1 MRFEQPWFLVG
12 LILVWVVWR
21 LGLHGFRT
29 VPARQH
35 RWAVMARMTAVVLL
49 VAAIAGP
56 LLTLPVNRTTVLF
69 LVDHS
74 ASMGAG
80 GASAADE
87 FIRSAL
93 AEARPEDWSGV
104 AVFGGDVRVDQAL
117 AVGRAF
123 ASTRAV
129 VDTGATDVAGALNAA
144 LALLP
149 SEGSRKVVLVTDAIE
164 TVGDARSSVDAFA
177 EEGVAI
183 DVVVVETPATTDALL
198 ASIEAPASAREGDLV
213 PIRFVVESTLVGNG
227 VLAYSAGGEDGSI
240 PVRLDG
246 GRTSIDITITAKA
259 SGPLAITARIE
270 AAGDRR
276 PENDTA
282 RALVRV
288 EGPGAVVVV
297 EGVPGEGDELASA
310 LVAADLVVDRS
321 VTFPGL
327 DDLLSYDGVVLVNH
341 PAPTRDQSESL
352 RVFVEELGRGL
363 VVIGGDRSFGM
374 GEYATSDLE
383 PLLPVSSNPDDM
395 IRRQP
400 VAEVLAID
408 TSGSMAACHCSDT
421 GESTGVNKTDLSRAG
436 AALAIGALDERDLV
450 GVVAFGSGVDW
461 VIPLAL
467 RPDEAAAEEA
477 LGQLFPDGNTEI
489 AAGLTA
495 AMEALEGVETGL
507 RHVVLFTDGWDPNEA
522 GLLPLVREMSALGI
536 TLSVL
541 GTGEGAGET
550 LARMADIG
558 GGRYYEGTDLAS
570 IPEIFV
576 EETRTV
582 MRNLIQEG
590 IFYPALG
597 VSSAATIGLEQSPP
611 LTGYVLATPKGTA
624 RVALEVGERDP
635 LLASWRR
642 GLGQVTAWTSD
653 ATTRWSAEWVG
664 WERYGGFWG
673 QVVREVLP
681 VEGRGVPSLSVE
693 SGSLRITSDPGAIS
707 GTATVSARVSTPDG
721 GLRVVPLAAGSDG
734 TFGGTVPADLPGTYG
749 VVVVVED
756 RGTVVSRASSGI
768 VTGYSAEY
776 AHLVPDPGLP
786 GALAT
791 PTGGTVDPA
800 ANTVFEPLARRGQ
813 AEVPLWPWFVGLA
826 LALFAVD
833 VTLRRLNLGEEEI
846 VVESAVTVPTP
857 PTVPPSPDL
866 PVTPTTETMSRLLR
880 RKRS

>member
-12 LILVWVVWR
+12 LALVWVVWR
-21 LGLHGFRT
+21 LGRDGFRT

-35 RWAVMARMTAVVLL
+35 RRAVMVRMAAVVLL
-49 VAAIAGP
+49 VAALAGP
-56 LLTLPVNRTTVLF
+56 LLTLAVDRTTVLF
-69 LVDHS
+69 LVDRS

-80 GASAADE
+80 GASTSDE
-87 FIRSAL
+87 FIRLAL
-93 AEARPEDWSGV
+93 AASGPDDWSGV
-104 AVFGGDVRVDQAL
+104 AVFGADIRVDQSL
-117 AVGRAF
+117 ATGRVF
-123 ASTRAV
+123 APAQAV
-129 VDTGATDVAGALNAA
+129 VDIGATDVAGALDAA

-149 SEGSRKVVLVTDAIE
+149 SEGSRKVVLMTDAVE
-164 TVGDARSSVDAFA
+164 TVGDARNAVEAYA
-177 EEGVAI
+177 EAGVGI
-183 DVVVVETPATTDALL
+183 DVVVIEAPVMADALMS
-198 ASIEAPASAREGDLV
+198 SIEAPASARAGDLV
-213 PIRFVVESTLVGNG
+213 PITFVVESTLVGDAAL
-227 VLAYSAGGEDGSI
+227 VYSAGGENGSI

-246 GRTSIDITITAKA
+246 GRTTVDITITVEA
-259 SGPLAITARIE
+259 SGMLPIIARIQ
-270 AAGDRR
+270 APGDNR

-282 RALVRV
+282 RALVQV
-288 EGPGAVVVV
+288 EGPGAVLVV
-297 EGVPGEGDELASA
+297 EGVPGEGDELSSA
-310 LVAADLVVDRS
+310 LAAADLFVERA
-321 VTFPGL
+321 VTIPGL
-327 DDLLSYDGVVLVNH
+327 DELLTYDGVVLVNH
-341 PAPTRDQSESL
+341 PAPTRAQAESL

-383 PLLPVSSNPDDM
+383 ALLPVSSNPDDM

-467 RPDEAAAEEA
+467 RPDQATAETA
-477 LGQLFPDGNTEI
+477 LGRLFPDGNTEI

-522 GLLPLVREMSALGI
+522 GLLPLVREMAARGI

-558 GGRYYEGTDLAS
+558 GGRYYEGTDLES

-597 VSSAATIGLEQSPP
+597 VSSAATVGLDQSPP

-673 QVVREVLP
+673 QVVREALP
-681 VEGRGVPSLSVE
+681 VEGQGVPSLRVD
-693 SGSLRITSDPGAIS
+693 GGVLRIASDPGVIP
-707 GTATVSARVSTPDG
+707 GTAAVTARVSTPDG
-721 GLRVVPLAAGSDG
+721 DLRVVPLSAGADG
-734 TFGGTVPADLPGTYG
+734 TYGGSVAADLPGTYG

-756 RGTVVSRASSGI
+756 RGTVIGQASSG
-768 VTGYSAEY
+768 VVSGYSAEY
-776 AHLVPDPGLP
+776 AHLEPDPGLA
-786 GALAT
+786 GALAA
-791 PTGGTVDPA
+791 PTGGTVNPEA
-800 ANTVFEPLARRGQ
+800 VTVFEPLARRGR

-826 LALFAVD
+826 LALFAAD
-833 VTLRRLNLGEEEI
+833 VALRRLNLGEEEI
-846 VVESAVTVPTP
+846 VVPSAVAVPAP
-857 PTVPPSPDL
+857 PPAPPSPS
-866 PVTPTTETMSRLLR
+866 PPNPTTSETMSRLLR
-880 RKRS
+880 RKRG